1 MKSIAH
7 FAPQTALHL
16 SLQQNENENTGL
28 RLVAKQG
35 DVVKKQLQ
43 ARLRVSFA
51 KQIQH
56 SRSESTPVFSLF
68 LSVYIFP
75 IRG

>member
-1 MKSIAH
+1 MKS
-7 FAPQTALHL
+7 
-16 SLQQNENENTGL
+16 ENSGL
-28 RLVAKQG
+28 RLA
-35 DVVKKQLQ
+35 LQ
-43 ARLRVSFA
+43 AGSCFEKHLQAHLRVSFA
-51 KQIQH
+51 KQFQH